1 MLDWI
6 KNINKEYPDFWKS
19 YLAKFDGKS
28 NRYVVLS
35 TETTGLNPKKDV
47 ILSFGALAVVN
58 DIIRIGD
65 NFEVVI
71 LQYKYLHDNGL
82 SNEFL
87 IESKLSKLAEPQAM
101 QALVEYIGNAVLV
114 GHRIHFDI
122 EMINDV
128 LEKMECGK
136 LKNEALDIEI
146 MHQKLMDITNKSF
159 SLEDLIKQYKLPLN
173 EKNSASDDAYSIAL
187 LFLKLKSRLGF
198 K

>member
-1 MLDWI
+1 MLDWL
-6 KNINKEYPDFWKS
+6 KGSSKYPEFWKL
-19 YLAKFDGKS
+19 YLAKFETKS
-28 NRYVVLS
+28 NRYVILN

-47 ILSFGALAVVN
+47 ILSFGALGITN

-87 IESKLSKLAEPQAM
+87 IESKLTKLAEYQAI
-101 QALVEYIGNAVLV
+101 QSLVDYIGNAVLV

-146 MHQKLMDITNKSF
+146 MHQKLLDVTKSF
-159 SLEDLIKQYKLPLN
+159 SLDDLVKSYKLP
-173 EKNSASDDAYSIAL
+173 ESERNSTSDDAYSIAL
-187 LFLKLKSRLGF
+187 LFLKLKTRLGF

>member
-6 KNINKEYPDFWKS
+6 KNINKEYPEFWKL
-19 YLAKFDGKS
+19 YLAKFESKS
-28 NRYVVLS
+28 NRYVILN

-47 ILSFGALAVVN
+47 ILSFGALGVSS

-87 IESKLSKLAEPQAM
+87 IESKLTKLSEYQSI
-101 QALVEYIGNAVLV
+101 QSLVDYIGNAVLV

-128 LEKMECGK
+128 LEKMQCGK

-146 MHQKLMDITNKSF
+146 MHQKLLDITKSF
-159 SLEDLIKQYKLPLN
+159 SLDDLIKHYKIPAN
-173 EKNSASDDAYSIAL
+173 ERNSASDDAYSIAL

>member
-1 MLDWI
+1 MIDWI
-6 KNINKEYPDFWKS
+6 KNINKEYPVFWKS
-19 YLAKFDGKS
+19 YLAKFESKS

-35 TETTGLNPKKDV
+35 SETTGLNPKKDV
-47 ILSFGALAVVN
+47 ILSFGAVAVVN

-71 LQYKYLHDNGL
+71 LQYKYLHENGL

-159 SLEDLIKQYKLPLN
+159 SLEDLIKHYKLPLN

>member
-19 YLAKFDGKS
+19 YLAKFETKT
-28 NRYVVLS
+28 NRYVILS

-47 ILSFGALAVVN
+47 ILSFGAVGVVD
-58 DIIRIGD
+58 DIVRIGD

-87 IESKLSKLAEPQAM
+87 IESKMSKLAEPQAI
-101 QALVEYIGNAVLV
+101 QALVDYIGNAVLV

-136 LKNEALDIEI
+136 LKNEALDVEI
-146 MHQKLMDITNKSF
+146 MYQKLMDITNKSF
-159 SLEDLIKQYKLPLN
+159 SLEDLVKLYKLPLN
-173 EKNSASDDAYSIAL
+173 ERNSASDDAYSIAL
-187 LFLKLKSRLGF
+187 LFVKLKARLGF

>member
-1 MLDWI
+1 MIDWI
-6 KNINKEYPDFWKS
+6 KNINKDYPEFWKL
-19 YLAKFDGKS
+19 YLSKFESKS
-28 NRYVVLS
+28 NRYVILS

-47 ILSFGALAVVN
+47 ILSFGAIGVIN

-71 LQYKYLHDNGL
+71 LQYKYLHDNGM

-87 IESKLSKLAEPQAM
+87 IESKLSKLAEPQAI
-101 QALVEYIGNAVLV
+101 QALVDYIGNAVLV

-136 LKNEALDIEI
+136 LKNEALDVEI
-146 MHQKLMDITNKSF
+146 MHQKIMDITNKSF
-159 SLEDLIKQYKLPLN
+159 SLDDLVKHYKIP
-173 EKNSASDDAYSIAL
+173 ESERNSASDDAYSIAL
-187 LFLKLKSRLGF
+187 LFVKLKSRLGF

>member
-6 KNINKEYPDFWKS
+6 KNINKEYPEFWKL
-19 YLAKFDGKS
+19 YLAKFETKS
-28 NRYVVLS
+28 TKYVILS

-58 DIIRIGD
+58 DVIRVGD

-71 LQYKYLHDNGL
+71 LQYKYLHDNGM
-82 SNEFL
+82 SNDFL
-87 IESKLSKLAEPQAM
+87 IESKLTKLAEPQAI
-101 QALVEYIGNAVLV
+101 QSLIDYIGNAVLV
-114 GHRIHFDI
+114 GHQIHFYI

-136 LKNEALDIEI
+136 LKNEALDVEI

-159 SLEDLIKQYKLPLN
+159 SLDELIKHYKIPQSERN
-173 EKNSASDDAYSIAL
+173 TASDDAYSIAL
-187 LFLKLKSRLGF
+187 LFLKLKTRLGF

>member
-6 KNINKEYPDFWKS
+6 KNINKEYPEFWKS
-19 YLAKFDGKS
+19 YIAKFETKS
-28 NRYVVLS
+28 SRYVILS

-47 ILSFGALAVVN
+47 ILSFGAIAVVN

-71 LQYKYLHDNGL
+71 LQYKYLHDHGL

-87 IESKLSKLAEPQAM
+87 IESKLPKFAEYPAI
-101 QALVEYIGNAVLV
+101 QALIDYIGNAVLV

-146 MHQKLMDITNKSF
+146 MHQKLLDITSKSF
-159 SLEDLIKQYKLPLN
+159 SLEDLIKHYKVPLN
-173 EKNSASDDAYSIAL
+173 DRNSASDDAYSIAL
-187 LFLKLKSRLGF
+187 LFLKLKSKLGF

>member
-6 KNINKEYPDFWKS
+6 KNINKEYPEFWKL
-19 YLAKFDGKS
+19 YVAKFETKS
-28 NRYVVLS
+28 NRYVILN

-47 ILSFGALAVVN
+47 ILSFGALAVVS
-58 DIIRIGD
+58 DVIRIGD

-87 IESKLSKLAEPQAM
+87 IESKLPKLAEYQAI
-101 QALVEYIGNAVLV
+101 QSLVEYIGNAVLV

-122 EMINDV
+122 EMINDA

-146 MHQKLMDITNKSF
+146 MHQKLLDITKSF
-159 SLEDLIKQYKLPLN
+159 SLDDLIKYYKIPEN
-173 EKNSASDDAYSIAL
+173 ERNSASDDAYSIAL

>member
-6 KNINKEYPDFWKS
+6 KNINKEYPEFWKL
-19 YLAKFDGKS
+19 YLAKFETRS
-28 NRYVVLS
+28 NRYVILN
-35 TETTGLNPKKDV
+35 TETTGLNPKKNV
-47 ILSFGALAVVN
+47 ILSFGAIGVVN

-65 NFEVVI
+65 NFEVII

-87 IESKLSKLAEPQAM
+87 IESKMSKLAEPQAI
-101 QALVEYIGNAVLV
+101 QALVDYIGNAVLV

-136 LKNEALDIEI
+136 LKNEALDVEI
-146 MHQKLMDITNKSF
+146 MHQKLMDITKSF
-159 SLEDLIKQYKLPLN
+159 SLDELIKHHKLPQA
-173 EKNSASDDAYSIAL
+173 ERNSASDDAYSIAL

>member
-6 KNINKEYPDFWKS
+6 KNINKEYPDFWKV
-19 YLAKFDGKS
+19 YLAKFETKS

-47 ILSFGALAVVN
+47 ILSFGAFAVVN
-58 DIIRIGD
+58 DMIKIGD

-87 IESKLSKLAEPQAM
+87 IESKLPKLAEPQAM
-101 QALVEYIGNAVLV
+101 QALVEYIGNSVLV

-122 EMINDV
+122 ELINEA
-128 LEKMECGK
+128 LEKMSCGK

-146 MHQKLMDITNKSF
+146 MHQKHLDITNKSF
-159 SLEDLIKQYKLPLN
+159 SIDDMVKHYKLPLS
-173 EKNSASDDAYSIAL
+173 EKNSASDDAYAIGL
-187 LFLKLKSRLGF
+187 LFLKLKMLLGF

>member
-6 KNINKEYPDFWKS
+6 KNLNKEYPDFWKA
-19 YLAKFDGKS
+19 YLAKFETKS
-28 NRYVVLS
+28 NRYVILS

-47 ILSFGALAVVN
+47 ILSFGAFAVVN
-58 DIIRIGD
+58 DIIKIGD
-65 NFEVVI
+65 NFEAVI

-87 IESKLSKLAEPQAM
+87 IESKLPKLTEYQAI
-101 QALVEYIGNAVLV
+101 QNLVEYIGNAVLV

-122 EMINDV
+122 ELINEA

-146 MHQKLMDITNKSF
+146 MHQKLMDVTNKSF
-159 SLEDLIKQYKLPLN
+159 SIDDLIKHYKLPLN
-173 EKNSASDDAYSIAL
+173 EKSSASDDAYAIAL
-187 LFLKLKSRLGF
+187 LFLKFKTRLGI

>member
-6 KNINKEYPDFWKS
+6 KNINKEYPEFWKS
-19 YLAKFDGKS
+19 YIAKFETKS
-28 NRYVVLS
+28 SRYVILS

-47 ILSFGALAVVN
+47 ILSFGAIAVVN

-87 IESKLSKLAEPQAM
+87 IESKLPKFAEYPAI
-101 QALVEYIGNAVLV
+101 QALLDYIGNAVLV

-146 MHQKLMDITNKSF
+146 MHQKLLDITSKSF
-159 SLEDLIKQYKLPLN
+159 SLEDLIKHYKVPLN
-173 EKNSASDDAYSIAL
+173 DRNSASDDAFSIAL
-187 LFLKLKSRLGF
+187 LFLKLKSKLGF

>member
-1 MLDWI
+1 MIDWI
-6 KNINKEYPDFWKS
+6 KKINKEYPDFWIS
-19 YLAKFDGKS
+19 YLAKFESKS
-28 NRYVVLS
+28 NRYVILS

-71 LQYKYLHDNGL
+71 LQYKYLHENGL

-87 IESKLSKLAEPQAM
+87 IESKLSKLAEPQAI
-101 QALVEYIGNAVLV
+101 QAFVEYIGNAVLV
-114 GHRIHFDI
+114 GYRIHFDV
-122 EMINDV
+122 EMLNAV
-128 LEKMECGK
+128 LERMECGK

-146 MHQKLMDITNKSF
+146 MHQKLIDSTNKSF
-159 SLEDLIKQYKLPLN
+159 SLEDLIKHYKLPLN
-173 EKNSASDDAYSIAL
+173 EKKSASDDAYSIAL

>member
-6 KNINKEYPDFWKS
+6 KNINKEYPEFWKS
-19 YLAKFDGKS
+19 YIAKFESKT

-47 ILSFGALAVVN
+47 VLSFGAIGVV
-58 DIIRIGD
+58 DDVVRVGD
-65 NFEVVI
+65 NFEVLI

-87 IESKLSKLAEPQAM
+87 IESKLSKLAEPQAI
-101 QALVEYIGNAVLV
+101 QALVDYIGNAILV

-146 MHQKLMDITNKSF
+146 MHQKLMDSNNKSF
-159 SLEDLIKQYKLPLN
+159 SLEDLVRQYKLPLN
-173 EKNSASDDAYSIAL
+173 ERNSVSDDAYSIAL
-187 LFLKLKSRLGF
+187 LFVKLKSRLGF

>member
-6 KNINKEYPDFWKS
+6 KNINKEYPDFWKL
-19 YLAKFDGKS
+19 YLAKFETKS

-47 ILSFGALAVVN
+47 ILSFGAIGII
-58 DIIRIGD
+58 DDTIRIGD

-87 IESKLSKLAEPQAM
+87 IDSKLTKLAEPIAIQS
-101 QALVEYIGNAVLV
+101 LVDYIGNAVLV

-122 EMINDV
+122 EIINDV

-146 MHQKLMDITNKSF
+146 MHQKLFDITNKSF
-159 SLEDLIKQYKLPLN
+159 SLDDLIKHYKIMQN
-173 EKNSASDDAYSIAL
+173 ERNSASDDAYSIAL

>member
-1 MLDWI
+1 MIDWI

-19 YLAKFDGKS
+19 YLAKFEGKS

-47 ILSFGALAVVN
+47 ILSFGAVAVVN

-82 SNEFL
+82 TNEFL

-101 QALVEYIGNAVLV
+101 QAFVEYIGNAVLV

-122 EMINDV
+122 EMINNV

-159 SLEDLIKQYKLPLN
+159 SLEDLIKHYKLPLN

>member
-1 MLDWI
+1 MLYWI
-6 KNINKEYPDFWKS
+6 KNINKEYPEFWKL
-19 YLAKFDGKS
+19 YLTKFETKS
-28 NRYVVLS
+28 NRYVVLN

-47 ILSFGALAVVN
+47 ILSFGALGVIS

-82 SNEFL
+82 PNEFL
-87 IESKLSKLAEPQAM
+87 IESKLTKLAEYQAI
-101 QALVEYIGNAVLV
+101 QSLVEYIGNAVLV

-128 LEKMECGK
+128 LEKMHCGK
-136 LKNEALDIEI
+136 LKNDALDIEI
-146 MHQKLMDITNKSF
+146 MHQKLLDNIKSF
-159 SLEDLIKQYKLPLN
+159 PLDDLIKHYKIPEN
-173 EKNSASDDAYSIAL
+173 ERNSASDDAYSIAL

-198 K
+198 

>member
-6 KNINKEYPDFWKS
+6 KNINKEYPEFWKL
-19 YLAKFDGKS
+19 YLTKFENKS
-28 NRYVVLS
+28 SRYVILS

-47 ILSFGALAVVN
+47 ILSFGAVAVV
-58 DIIRIGD
+58 DDVIRIGD

-71 LQYKYLHDNGL
+71 LQYKYLHENGL

-87 IESKLSKLAEPQAM
+87 IESKLSKLAEPQAI
-101 QALVEYIGNAVLV
+101 QALIEYIGNAVLV

-136 LKNEALDIEI
+136 LKNEALDVEI

-159 SLEDLIKQYKLPLN
+159 SLEDLVKQYNLPLS
-173 EKNSASDDAYSIAL
+173 ERNSASDDAYSIAL
-187 LFLKLKSRLGF
+187 LFVKLKSRLGF

>member
-6 KNINKEYPDFWKS
+6 KNINKEYPDFWKT
-19 YLAKFDGKS
+19 YLSKFETKT
-28 NRYVVLS
+28 NRYVILN

-47 ILSFGALAVVN
+47 ILAFGAIAVVN
-58 DIIRIGD
+58 DVIKIGD

-87 IESKLSKLAEPQAM
+87 IESKLPKLSEYNAI
-101 QALVEYIGNAVLV
+101 QALVEYIENAVLV

-122 EMINDV
+122 ELINEA

-159 SLEDLIKQYKLPLN
+159 SIEDLVKHYKLPVSDR
-173 EKNSASDDAYSIAL
+173 NSASDDAYSIAL
-187 LFLKLKSRLGF
+187 LFLKLKTRLGF

>member
-6 KNINKEYPDFWKS
+6 KNINREYPDFWKS
-19 YLAKFDGKS
+19 YLAKFETKS
-28 NRYVVLS
+28 NRYVVLN

-47 ILSFGALAVVN
+47 ILSFGAIGIVN
-58 DIIRIGD
+58 DVIKIGD
-65 NFEVVI
+65 TFEVVI

-87 IESKLSKLAEPQAM
+87 IESNLPKLAESQAIE
-101 QALVEYIGNAVLV
+101 ALVEFIGNSVLI

-128 LEKMECGK
+128 LEKMGCGK

-146 MHQKLMDITNKSF
+146 MHQKLLDTTNKSY
-159 SLEDLIKQYKLPLN
+159 SLEDIINYFKISLS
-173 EKNSASDDAYSIAL
+173 EKNTVSEDAYSIAL
-187 LFLKLKSRLGF
+187 LFLKLKLRLGF

>member
-6 KNINKEYPDFWKS
+6 KNINKEHPEFWKT
-19 YLAKFDGKS
+19 YLSKFETKS
-28 NRYVVLS
+28 NRYVILS

-47 ILSFGALAVVN
+47 ILSFGAIGVVN
-58 DIIRIGD
+58 DVILIGD
-65 NFEVVI
+65 HFEVVI

-87 IESKLSKLAEPQAM
+87 IESKLPKLAEYNAI

-122 EMINDV
+122 ELINEA
-128 LEKMECGK
+128 LEKMDCGK

-146 MHQKLMDITNKSF
+146 MHQKFMDITNKSF
-159 SLEDLIKQYKLPLN
+159 SIDDLVKHYKLPLSD
-173 EKNSASDDAYSIAL
+173 KNSASDDAYAIAL
-187 LFLKLKSRLGF
+187 LFLKLKTRLGF

>member
-1 MLDWI
+1 MIDWI

-19 YLAKFDGKS
+19 YLAKFETKS

-47 ILSFGALAVVN
+47 ILSFGAVAVVN

-87 IESKLSKLAEPQAM
+87 IESKLAKLAEPQAI
-101 QALVEYIGNAVLV
+101 QALVDYIGNAVLV

-136 LKNEALDIEI
+136 LKNEALDVEI
-146 MHQKLMDITNKSF
+146 MHQKLLDITNKSY
-159 SLEDLIKQYKLPLN
+159 SLEDLVKHYKLPLN
-173 EKNSASDDAYSIAL
+173 ERNSASDDAYSISL
-187 LFLKLKSRLGF
+187 LFVKLKARLGF

>member
-6 KNINKEYPDFWKS
+6 KNINKEFPDFWKL
-19 YLAKFDGKS
+19 YLAKFESKS

-47 ILSFGALAVVN
+47 ILSFGAIGVID

-87 IESKLSKLAEPQAM
+87 IESKLSKLAEYQAI
-101 QALVEYIGNAVLV
+101 QALVDYVGNAVLV

-136 LKNEALDIEI
+136 LKNEALDVEI

-159 SLEDLIKQYKLPLN
+159 SLEDLVKQYKLPLS
-173 EKNSASDDAYSIAL
+173 ERNSASDDAYSIAL
-187 LFLKLKSRLGF
+187 LFVKLKARLGF

>member
-6 KNINKEYPDFWKS
+6 KNINKEYPEFWKS
-19 YLAKFDGKS
+19 YIAKFETKS
-28 NRYVVLS
+28 SRYVILS

-47 ILSFGALAVVN
+47 ILSFGAIAVVN

-87 IESKLSKLAEPQAM
+87 IESKLPKFAEYPAI
-101 QALVEYIGNAVLV
+101 QALLDYIGNAVLV

-146 MHQKLMDITNKSF
+146 MHQKLLDITNKSF
-159 SLEDLIKQYKLPLN
+159 SLEDLIKHYKVPLN
-173 EKNSASDDAYSIAL
+173 DRNSASDDAYSIAL
-187 LFLKLKSRLGF
+187 LFLKLKSKLGF

>member
-1 MLDWI
+1 MIDWI
-6 KNINKEYPDFWKS
+6 KNINKEYPVFWKS
-19 YLAKFDGKS
+19 YLTKFEGKS
-28 NRYVVLS
+28 NRYVILS

-47 ILSFGALAVVN
+47 ILSFGAVAVVN

-71 LQYKYLHDNGL
+71 LQYKYLHENGL

-159 SLEDLIKQYKLPLN
+159 SLEDLIKHYKLPLN

>member
-1 MLDWI
+1 MIDWI
-6 KNINKEYPDFWKS
+6 KNINKEYPVFWKS
-19 YLAKFDGKS
+19 YLAKFESKS

-35 TETTGLNPKKDV
+35 SETTGLNPKKDV
-47 ILSFGALAVVN
+47 ILSFGAVAVVN

-71 LQYKYLHDNGL
+71 LQYKYLNENGL

-159 SLEDLIKQYKLPLN
+159 SLEDLIKHYKLPLN

>member
-6 KNINKEYPDFWKS
+6 KNINKEYPEFWKL
-19 YLAKFDGKS
+19 YLAKFETKS
-28 NRYVVLS
+28 TRYVILN

-47 ILSFGALAVVN
+47 ILSFGAIGVVN
-58 DIIRIGD
+58 DVILIGD

-87 IESKLSKLAEPQAM
+87 IESKLSKLAEPQAI
-101 QALVEYIGNAVLV
+101 QSLVDFIGNAVLV

-128 LEKMECGK
+128 LEKMDCGK
-136 LKNEALDIEI
+136 LKNEALDVEI
-146 MHQKLMDITNKSF
+146 MHQKLMDITKSF
-159 SLEDLIKQYKLPLN
+159 SLDDLIKQYKIPQS
-173 EKNSASDDAYSIAL
+173 ERNSASDDAYSIAL
-187 LFLKLKSRLGF
+187 LFVKLKSRLGF

>member
-6 KNINKEYPDFWKS
+6 KNINKEYPEFWKL
-19 YLAKFDGKS
+19 YLAKFETRS
-28 NRYVVLS
+28 NRYVILN
-35 TETTGLNPKKDV
+35 TETTGLNPKKNV
-47 ILSFGALAVVN
+47 ILSFGAIGVVN

-65 NFEVVI
+65 NFEVII

-87 IESKLSKLAEPQAM
+87 IESKMSKLAEPQAI
-101 QALVEYIGNAVLV
+101 QALVDYIGNAVLV

-136 LKNEALDIEI
+136 LKNEALDVEI
-146 MHQKLMDITNKSF
+146 MHQKLMDITKSF
-159 SLEDLIKQYKLPLN
+159 SLDDLIKHHKLPQA
-173 EKNSASDDAYSIAL
+173 ERNSASDDAYSIAL

>member
-6 KNINKEYPDFWKS
+6 KNINKEYPEFWKL
-19 YLAKFDGKS
+19 YLAKFETKS

-47 ILSFGALAVVN
+47 VLSFGALAVID
-58 DIIRIGD
+58 DIIRVGD

-87 IESKLSKLAEPQAM
+87 IESKLTKLAEPQAM
-101 QALVEYIGNAVLV
+101 QAFVDYIGNAVLV

-122 EMINDV
+122 EMINDA
-128 LEKMECGK
+128 LEKMDCGK
-136 LKNEALDIEI
+136 LKNEALDVEI
-146 MHQKLMDITNKSF
+146 MHQKLIDIMNKSF
-159 SLEDLIKQYKLPLN
+159 SLDDLVKQYKIPLN
-173 EKNSASDDAYSIAL
+173 ERNSASDDAYSISL